1 MMTTV
6 NEPHRPSRP
15 PLLGWARPMHPLNNP
30 TPLGRPGPPTAVVTL
45 SCPRHR
51 RPPQMGQ
58 PRRRGYPHG
67 RHRRCP
73 RRIALPATGVALLFL
88 AVSLLFISLLSAP
101 PLADPR
107 PDLASSSSTSRRFLR
122 RHPTHGSSGELEG
135 SESSDIPDSIWR
147 SKLASNFYG
156 CSNSSSN
163 FVDSRVTT
171 QPDRYLIVVTNGGLN
186 QQRTGI
192 VDAVVAARIL
202 NATLVVPKL
211 DQTSFW
217 KDSSNFSEIFDM
229 DWFISFLA
237 KDVNIIKEP
246 PEKGGKAMKPYKMR
260 VPRKCTPRCYLN
272 RVLPAMLK
280 KHVIRMTKYDY
291 RLSNKLDTDLQKLRC
306 RVNYHALR
314 FTELIQELA
323 EKLIQRMREK
333 SRYFI
338 ALHLRFE
345 PDMLAFSGCYYGG
358 GEKERREL
366 AAIRRRWRTLHI
378 RDPEKGRRQGR
389 CPLTPEEVGLM
400 LRALGYRSD
409 AHIYVASGE
418 IYGGEDTLAP
428 LKALFP
434 NFHTKET
441 LSSQEELAPFLK
453 FSSRMA
459 AIDFIVCDESDVFV
473 ANNIGN
479 MAKILSG
486 RRRYFGHKRTI
497 RPNAKQLYPLFMKRG
512 NMSWDAFAS
521 QVQTVQKGYMG
532 EPMEIA
538 PGRGEFHA
546 NPAACI
552 CEKTSSN
559 SVVAKLISGHNQE
572 IVNDTGIR
580 KTIGRPPY
588 PVYTDEEADGSDT
601 EDDPDT
607 SGRGEI
613 IDTEP
618 DDDSVVRQEEPEL
631 EPELEEILSD

>member
-1 MMTTV
+1 
-6 NEPHRPSRP
+6 
-15 PLLGWARPMHPLNNP
+15 
-30 TPLGRPGPPTAVVTL
+30 
-45 SCPRHR
+45 
-51 RPPQMGQ
+51 MGQ

-67 RHRRCP
+67 HHHRCP
-73 RRIALPATGVALLFL
+73 RRIALPAAALALLFL
-88 AVSLLFISLLSAP
+88 AVSLLSVSLLSAP

-107 PDLASSSSTSRRFLR
+107 PGLATSSPRRFLR
-122 RHPTHGSSGELEG
+122 RYPTNG
-135 SESSDIPDSIWR
+135 SESGEAFIVQTYGMMEQDDLWH
-147 SKLASNFYG
+147 SKHASRFYG
-156 CSNSSSN
+156 CSNCSSK
-163 FVDSRVTT
+163 FPDSSVAT
-171 QPDRYLIVVTNGGLN
+171 QPERYLIVVTSGGLN

-192 VDAVVAARIL
+192 IDAVVAARIL

-237 KDVNIIKEP
+237 KDVKIIKEP

-272 RVLPAMLK
+272 RVLPALLK

-291 RLSNKLDTDLQKLRC
+291 RLSNKLDTELHKLRC
-306 RVNYHALR
+306 RVNYHALK
-314 FTELIQELA
+314 FTDPIQELG
-323 EKLIQRMREK
+323 EKLIQRMRERSK
-333 SRYFI
+333 YFI

-400 LRALGYRSD
+400 LRALGYRND
-409 AHIYVASGE
+409 VHIYVASGE

-441 LSSQEELAPFLK
+441 LTSQEELAPFLK

-459 AIDFIVCDESDVFV
+459 AVDFIVCDESDAFV

-479 MAKILSG
+479 MAKILAG

-512 NMSWDAFAS
+512 NMSWEAFSA
-521 QVQTVQKGYMG
+521 QVRTIQKGYMG
-532 EPMEIA
+532 EPMEIT

-552 CEKTSSN
+552 CEKTGGN
-559 SVVAKLISGHNQE
+559 TVVKSISRSNQE
-572 IVNDTGIR
+572 PVNDTGIN
-580 KTIGRPPY
+580 KAVGRPPY
-588 PVYTDEEADGSDT
+588 PVYTDEESDGSDT
-601 EDDPDT
+601 EDDQENT
-607 SGRGEI
+607 ARGEMI
-613 IDTEP
+613 EAEP
-618 DDDSVVRQEEPEL
+618 DDDSGVRQED
-631 EPELEEILSD
+631 PELEEILSD

>member
-1 MMTTV
+1 
-6 NEPHRPSRP
+6 
-15 PLLGWARPMHPLNNP
+15 
-30 TPLGRPGPPTAVVTL
+30 
-45 SCPRHR
+45 
-51 RPPQMGQ
+51 
-58 PRRRGYPHG
+58 
-67 RHRRCP
+67 
-73 RRIALPATGVALLFL
+73 
-88 AVSLLFISLLSAP
+88 
-101 PLADPR
+101 
-107 PDLASSSSTSRRFLR
+107 
-122 RHPTHGSSGELEG
+122 
-135 SESSDIPDSIWR
+135 
-147 SKLASNFYG
+147 
-156 CSNSSSN
+156 
-163 FVDSRVTT
+163 
-171 QPDRYLIVVTNGGLN
+171 
-186 QQRTGI
+186 
-192 VDAVVAARIL
+192 
-202 NATLVVPKL
+202 
-211 DQTSFW
+211 
-217 KDSSNFSEIFDM
+217 
-229 DWFISFLA
+229 
-237 KDVNIIKEP
+237 
-246 PEKGGKAMKPYKMR
+246 MKPYKMR

-272 RVLPAMLK
+272 RVLPALLK

-306 RVNYHALR
+306 RVNYHSLR
-314 FTELIQELA
+314 FTDPIQELA

-333 SRYFI
+333 NRYFI

-409 AHIYVASGE
+409 VHIYVASGE
-418 IYGGEDTLAP
+418 IYGGEDTLAS

-459 AIDFIVCDESDVFV
+459 AIDFIVCEESDAFV

-479 MAKILSG
+479 MAKILAG
-486 RRRYFGHKRTI
+486 QRRYFGHKRTI

-521 QVQTVQKGYMG
+521 QVRTIQKGYMG
-532 EPMEIA
+532 EPMEIT

-552 CEKTSSN
+552 CEKTSRN
-559 SVVAKLISGHNQE
+559 SAIVKSISGNNLE
-572 IVNDTGIR
+572 PVTDSGIR
-580 KTIGRPPY
+580 KTIGISRPPY

-601 EDDPDT
+601 EEDPDS
-607 SGRGEI
+607 SGRGEV

-618 DDDSVVRQEEPEL
+618 DDDSAVRQED
-631 EPELEEILSD
+631 PELEEILSD

>member
-1 MMTTV
+1 
-6 NEPHRPSRP
+6 
-15 PLLGWARPMHPLNNP
+15 
-30 TPLGRPGPPTAVVTL
+30 
-45 SCPRHR
+45 
-51 RPPQMGQ
+51 MGQ

-67 RHRRCP
+67 RHHRCP
-73 RRIALPATGVALLFL
+73 RGIALPAAGAGLLFL
-88 AVSLLFISLLSAP
+88 SVSLLSVSLLSAP

-107 PDLASSSSTSRRFLR
+107 PGLGTSSSSSRRFLR
-122 RHPTHGSSGELEG
+122 RHP
-135 SESSDIPDSIWR
+135 
-147 SKLASNFYG
+147 
-156 CSNSSSN
+156 
-163 FVDSRVTT
+163 
-171 QPDRYLIVVTNGGLN
+171 
-186 QQRTGI
+186 I

-237 KDVNIIKEP
+237 KDVRIIKEP

-272 RVLPAMLK
+272 RVLPALLK
-280 KHVIRMTKYDY
+280 K
-291 RLSNKLDTDLQKLRC
+291 
-306 RVNYHALR
+306 
-314 FTELIQELA
+314 
-323 EKLIQRMREK
+323 
-333 SRYFI
+333 
-338 ALHLRFE
+338 
-345 PDMLAFSGCYYGG
+345 
-358 GEKERREL
+358 
-366 AAIRRRWRTLHI
+366 HI

-409 AHIYVASGE
+409 VHIYVASGE
-418 IYGGEDTLAP
+418 IYGGEDTLAS

-459 AIDFIVCDESDVFV
+459 AIDFIVCEESDAFV

-479 MAKILSG
+479 MAKILAG
-486 RRRYFGHKRTI
+486 QRRYFGHKRTI

-521 QVQTVQKGYMG
+521 QVRTIQKGYMG
-532 EPMEIA
+532 EPMEIT

-552 CEKTSSN
+552 CEKTSRN
-559 SVVAKLISGHNQE
+559 SAIVKSISGNNLE
-572 IVNDTGIR
+572 PVTDSGIR
-580 KTIGRPPY
+580 KTIGISRPPY

-601 EDDPDT
+601 EEDPDS
-607 SGRGEI
+607 SGRGEV

-618 DDDSVVRQEEPEL
+618 DDDSAVRQED
-631 EPELEEILSD
+631 PELEEILSD